1 MLTIRAL
8 AALGAL
14 AACAAA
20 APAQTRDSVPPGELT
35 FRVVCAACHTLNP
48 PYDKAP
54 PMTHIARHYRQ
65 AFATEAEGVEA
76 IVQWVIKPEVA
87 RSKMPAHAIE
97 RFGLM
102 PAFPLPEAQLRE
114 VAKYVWAL
122 GAPAAQ
128 AAPAGAPAAAPAA
141 GAGTASPMQHQH
153 RPPR

>member
-1 MLTIRAL
+1 MRLVPLAL
-8 AALGAL
+8 VALLSAP
-14 AACAAA
+14 AAA
-20 APAQTRDSVPPGELT
+20 QDSIPSGELT

-54 PMTHIARHYRQ
+54 PMTHVARHYRQ

-76 IVQWVIKPEVA
+76 IVQWVRNPEVA

-114 VAKYVWAL
+114 VARYVWSL
-122 GAPAAQ
+122 GAPD
-128 AAPAGAPAAAPAA
+128 APTSATPPA
-141 GAGTASPMQHQH
+141 QHQH

>member
-1 MLTIRAL
+1 MRSLSVLAVLAL
-8 AALGAL
+8 L
-14 AACAAA
+14 APAAA
-20 APAQTRDSVPPGELT
+20 AQDSTPPGELT

-48 PYDKAP
+48 PYEKAP

-76 IVQWVIKPEVA
+76 IVQWVIKPEAA

-114 VAKYVWAL
+114 VATYVWSL
-122 GAPAAQ
+122 GAPAAT
-128 AAPAGAPAAAPAA
+128 AAPATPAAS
-141 GAGTASPMQHQH
+141 ASQHQH
-153 RPPR
+153 TPPR